1 MKSKISLRLDGLV
14 LNKFRQ
20 IAYGNNKMSSI
31 NSVVKQFLDKYSDGK
46 VVCPIG
52 FTKDSVY
59 VVCIDEELMKSVED
73 MAKRLKTSKSDVIR
87 IAIYDWYL
95 GINC

>member
-20 IAYGNNKMSSI
+20 IAHGNNKMSSI

-46 VVCPIG
+46 AVCPLG

-95 GINC
+95 DN